1 MPADDAPAVNDARAE
16 PNAPPRRRLKRE
28 FDEHWLERCLGAPVE
43 RLLRQRRIVGACV
56 CVVKVPMDGAP
67 GETTDAGVREYIR
80 TYGYASLDPPGGAG
94 SDASGRTNATRRT
107 DVAWSTDPHSP
118 RARLANNYG
127 AVVDPRTTL
136 FDVGSCAKIFP
147 AVAIARLRD
156 DLGVPELTQ
165 DADDHLPPELAL
177 ASTQTPNTK
186 RAVTVGDL
194 LRHTSGL
201 VDVPGCTATT
211 KPTTT
216 VAKAKTKTGVV
227 AAWPPGT
234 KHAECDGNVAL
245 AAAVVERVSGHE
257 SYGSYVLNELR
268 VGVKDAVRGGR
279 PSSFRNAY
287 AALAEAAAKPAAKTK
302 TAKTKTGE
310 VVVGEATSF
319 GDGVRAG
326 RYVVE
331 LRDAGD
337 GARALVR
344 RVASRR
350 ADACSDE
357 GNESACDGSVAPL
370 RGAQLWLTAWEM
382 RDIVAGLLTPNGT
395 LVRTEASVRDL
406 IGPDVAFRWHGVD
419 GAFEAYGSGFV
430 SEVTAMG
437 LRSRPISRFDSAG
450 AQLSTRGCTA
460 VYVSSDDSTGADS
473 LLALFPEHGI
483 GVWIAS
489 NTREEWCRCGGGGG
503 GGMGE
508 VWDKPP
514 AAGLVDPARTVTN
527 RYEPLKMRSG
537 PGEGP
542 GGQPRFAELVLSRFV
557 DDFIPGPGDEG
568 GDSPGGDSPGGDA
581 LVGSGTNADVVEPGG
596 TIPPR
601 LECVEPPVARTAPG
615 VSRAWTDG
623 PRRGSGLR
631 IRTDLPGFDE

>member
-1 MPADDAPAVNDARAE
+1 MPADDAPAADDARAE

-67 GETTDAGVREYIR
+67 GETTDAGVVREYIR

-234 KHAECDGNVAL
+234 KRAECDGNVAL

-287 AALAEAAAKPAAKTK
+287 AALAEAATKPAASKTK
-302 TAKTKTGE
+302 QAAVAAKGRSATGPA
-310 VVVGEATSF
+310 VVT
-319 GDGVRAG
+319 
-326 RYVVE
+326 
-331 LRDAGD
+331 
-337 GARALVR
+337 
-344 RVASRR
+344 
-350 ADACSDE
+350 
-357 GNESACDGSVAPL
+357 
-370 RGAQLWLTAWEM
+370 
-382 RDIVAGLLTPNGT
+382 
-395 LVRTEASVRDL
+395 
-406 IGPDVAFRWHGVD
+406 
-419 GAFEAYGSGFV
+419 
-430 SEVTAMG
+430 
-437 LRSRPISRFDSAG
+437 
-450 AQLSTRGCTA
+450 
-460 VYVSSDDSTGADS
+460 
-473 LLALFPEHGI
+473 
-483 GVWIAS
+483 
-489 NTREEWCRCGGGGG
+489 
-503 GGMGE
+503 
-508 VWDKPP
+508 
-514 AAGLVDPARTVTN
+514 
-527 RYEPLKMRSG
+527 
-537 PGEGP
+537 
-542 GGQPRFAELVLSRFV
+542 
-557 DDFIPGPGDEG
+557 
-568 GDSPGGDSPGGDA
+568 
-581 LVGSGTNADVVEPGG
+581 
-596 TIPPR
+596 
-601 LECVEPPVARTAPG
+601 
-615 VSRAWTDG
+615 
-623 PRRGSGLR
+623 
-631 IRTDLPGFDE
+631 

>member
-1 MPADDAPAVNDARAE
+1 MPADDAPAADDARAE

-67 GETTDAGVREYIR
+67 GETTDAGVVREYIR

-177 ASTQTPNTK
+177 ASKHQTPNTK

-201 VDVPGCTATT
+201 VDVPGCAATT

-216 VAKAKTKTGVV
+216 VAKAKAKTGVV
-227 AAWPPGT
+227 AAWPPGLNR
-234 KHAECDGNVAL
+234 AECDRNVAL

-257 SYGSYVLNELR
+257 SYESYVLNELR

-287 AALAEAAAKPAAKTK
+287 AALAEAAAKPAAGP
-302 TAKTKTGE
+302 KTKTGE
-310 VVVGEATSF
+310 VVVGECAF

-326 RYVVE
+326 RYVTDVT
-331 LRDAGD
+331 DAGD
-337 GARALVR
+337 GTRALVR
-344 RVASRR
+344 RAASRR
-350 ADACSDE
+350 ADAADE
-357 GNESACDGSVAPL
+357 GNESAGDSSVTP
-370 RGAQLWLTAWEM
+370 LWLTAWEM
-382 RDIVAGLLTPNGT
+382 RAIVAGLLTPNGT

-430 SEVTAMG
+430 AETTASG
-437 LRSRPISRFDSAG
+437 LRRRPTRRFDSAG
-450 AQLSTRGCTA
+450 AQLCTGAQPSTRGCTA

-503 GGMGE
+503 GGGGLGE

-514 AAGLVDPARTVTN
+514 AAGLVDPARSDGAQHA
-527 RYEPLKMRSG
+527 LKMRSG

-557 DDFIPGPGDEG
+557 DDFIPAPGDEG
-568 GDSPGGDSPGGDA
+568 GDSP
-581 LVGSGTNADVVEPGG
+581 
-596 TIPPR
+596 R
-601 LECVEPPVARTAPG
+601 
-615 VSRAWTDG
+615 
-623 PRRGSGLR
+623 
-631 IRTDLPGFDE
+631 